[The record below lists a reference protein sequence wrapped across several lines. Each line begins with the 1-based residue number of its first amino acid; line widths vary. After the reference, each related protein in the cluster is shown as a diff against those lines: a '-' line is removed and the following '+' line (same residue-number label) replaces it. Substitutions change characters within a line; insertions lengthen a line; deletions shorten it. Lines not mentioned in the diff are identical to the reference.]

1 MSGARVVE
9 RREDMSPVGR
19 LVLILQEDGD
29 VIVVV
34 EPDPDHGDS
43 SVEFCQ
49 PFTGGGRSR
58 HTLAALRKLAEAM
71 ERDNAETP
79 IYR

>member
-1 MSGARVVE
+1 MEARPAAPTRHRGGTDRGGDRPLAGRDGTWGGP
-9 RREDMSPVGR
+9 RRPA
-19 LVLILQEDGD
+19 
-29 VIVVV
+29 
-34 EPDPDHGDS
+34 
-43 SVEFCQ
+43 EFCQ

-79 IYR
+79 IYRQRGKP